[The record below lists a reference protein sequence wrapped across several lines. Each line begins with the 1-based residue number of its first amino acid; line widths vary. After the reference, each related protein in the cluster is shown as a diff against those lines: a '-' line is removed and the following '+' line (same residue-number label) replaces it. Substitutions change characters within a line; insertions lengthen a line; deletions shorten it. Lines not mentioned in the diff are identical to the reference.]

1 MKVNVSPTISPIF
14 NNNSVALPPA
24 PSAPAQVEPS
34 PAEERARDLL
44 QTALAARST
53 VSVELVTP
61 PKPRSAVW
69 RAALVTGLTILFTAA
84 WHATGWSVHDV
95 SVFLAE
101 KGRELVALLG
111 G

>member
-1 MKVNVSPTISPIF
+1 MANIKINPVISPVF
-14 NNNSVALPPA
+14 NNNTATYTTAATDPEA
-24 PSAPAQVEPS
+24 
-34 PAEERARDLL
+34 ERAAREALTAAL
-44 QTALAARST
+44 STRQT
-53 VSVELVTP
+53 VEVALVTP

-69 RAALVTGLTILFTAA
+69 RAAVVTGLTILFTAA